1 MTDYRLY
8 FLDASE
14 HITSLLEIEAA
25 DDKSA
30 IVAAEQG
37 ANGDP
42 FELWQRDRLV
52 LRRWLASAD

>member
-1 MTDYRLY
+1 MGDYRLY

-14 HITSLLEIEAA
+14 HITGLLELEAV

-30 IVAAEQG
+30 ILAAEQG
-37 ANGDP
+37 ANGEP

-52 LRRWLASAD
+52 LRRWLASVD